1 MPAVSVN
8 GASLSDHTE
17 ALSAMLACATQR
29 NWRGEAMDPT
39 RLAKVYPEGAL
50 RVQAGPPITPTL
62 PEDVVESEFHAFA
75 ADTELE
81 MNDAGLTEFLAH
93 LGVKLPPGVKPRAV
107 LERHFGGQDH
117 EC

>member
-1 MPAVSVN
+1 
-8 GASLSDHTE
+8 
-17 ALSAMLACATQR
+17 
-29 NWRGEAMDPT
+29 MDPT

-62 PEDVVESEFHAFA
+62 PEDVVESEFRAFA

-93 LGVKLPPGVKPRAV
+93 LGVKLPPGAKPRAGAARAAAITRARAIV
-107 LERHFGGQDH
+107 QALTI
-117 EC
+117 